1 MTHAHLTA
9 PAYMEDPKSYA
20 DRVRDLRMLLEKA
33 GGDAEIAQ
41 QHQDATTMGL
51 MAVFAME
58 SAI

>member
-1 MTHAHLTA
+1 
-9 PAYMEDPKSYA
+9 MEDPKSYA